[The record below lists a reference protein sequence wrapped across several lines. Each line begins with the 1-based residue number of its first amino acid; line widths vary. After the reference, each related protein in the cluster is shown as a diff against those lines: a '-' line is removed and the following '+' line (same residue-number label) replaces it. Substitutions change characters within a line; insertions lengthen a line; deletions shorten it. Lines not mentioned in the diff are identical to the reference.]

1 VRILILITF
10 FIFLFNGVYPQASTI
25 YQRGLSAEENLK
37 AISGLG
43 PYSPGGIGFDNRY
56 EGVKGSPRML
66 DTLLPSF
73 LRLNGQDYYIEL
85 KSDIDLVNNALIY
98 MNPASKKILT
108 VPIDFISELVI
119 NKDGKELLFR
129 TTYGKAFE
137 KEIKPQRFYQVL
149 NSGHYQFIKV
159 PVRIF
164 VQADYKGAYSSD
176 RRYDEYQ
183 SKDRYY
189 LIGSDSIFHQI
200 QLNKKSVSKLYP
212 DKKNIIEQ
220 SENEESFPGKEEMI
234 ISILSK
240 F

>member
-1 VRILILITF
+1 MRILILISF
-10 FIFLFNGVYPQASTI
+10 FILLFIGAYPQASTI

-37 AISGLG
+37 AIGALG
-43 PYSPGGIGFDNRY
+43 PYSQGGIGFDNRY

-73 LRLNGQDYYIEL
+73 LRLNGQDYYIDL

-98 MNPASKKILT
+98 MNPASKKLLT

-119 NKDGKELLFR
+119 KKDGKELMFR
-129 TTYGKAFE
+129 TTNGKAFE
-137 KEIKPQRFYQVL
+137 KEMKPQRFYQVL
-149 NSGHYQFIKV
+149 NSGRYQFIKV
-159 PVRIF
+159 PIKIF
-164 VQADYKGAYSSD
+164 VQADYKGAYSTD

-189 LIGSDSIFHQI
+189 LIGTDSIFHQI

-212 DKKNIIEQ
+212 DKKNLVDR

>member
-1 VRILILITF
+1 M
-10 FIFLFNGVYPQASTI
+10 FIGAYPQASI
-25 YQRGLSAEENLK
+25 VYQRGLSAEENLK
-37 AISGLG
+37 AIANLG
-43 PYSPGGIGFDNRY
+43 PYSVGGIGFDNRY

-73 LRLNGQDYYIEL
+73 LRLSGQNYYIQLET
-85 KSDIDLVNNALIY
+85 DIDLMNNTVIYLQPTSRKLLI
-98 MNPASKKILT
+98 I
-108 VPIDFISELVI
+108 PIDVISELII

-129 TTYGKAFE
+129 TTIGKVFE
-137 KEIKPQRFYQVL
+137 KEIKPPRFCHVL
-149 NSGHYQFIKV
+149 NDGQYQFIKI
-159 PVRIF
+159 PIKIF
-164 VQADYKGAYSSD
+164 VEADYKNAYSAD

-183 SKDRYY
+183 TKDKYY
-189 LIGSDSIFHQI
+189 LIGSDNIFHQI

-212 DKKNIIEQ
+212 DKKYLVDQ

>member
-1 VRILILITF
+1 MSIGAF
-10 FIFLFNGVYPQASTI
+10 PQASTI

-37 AISGLG
+37 AIANLG
-43 PYSPGGIGFDNRY
+43 PYSVGGIGFDNRY

-73 LRLNGQDYYIEL
+73 LRLKGQDYYIEL
-85 KSDIDLVNNALIY
+85 KSDIDLENNALIY
-98 MNPASKKILT
+98 MNPSSKKLLT
-108 VPIDFISELVI
+108 VPIDFISELLI
-119 NKDGKELLFR
+119 IKDGNELLFR
-129 TTYGKAFE
+129 TTYGKSFE

-149 NSGHYQFIKV
+149 NDGRYQFIKV
-159 PVRIF
+159 PFRIF
-164 VQADYKGAYSSD
+164 VQADYKGAYSTD

-183 SKDRYY
+183 SKDKYY
-189 LIGSDSIFHQI
+189 LLGSDSIFHLI
-200 QLNKKSVSKLYP
+200 QLNKKSISKLYP
-212 DKKNIIEQ
+212 DKKYLVDQ

>member
-1 VRILILITF
+1 MRIFLLISF
-10 FIFLFNGVYPQASTI
+10 FILLRNGAYPQASTV

-37 AISGLG
+37 AITALG
-43 PYSPGGIGFDNRY
+43 PYNPGGIGFDNRY

-73 LRLNGQDYYIEL
+73 LRLNGQDYYIDL
-85 KSDIDLVNNALIY
+85 KSDIDLVNNAMIY
-98 MNPASKKILT
+98 MNPASKKLLT

-119 NKDGKELLFR
+119 KKNGKELLFL

-149 NSGHYQFIKV
+149 YSGQYQFIKV
-159 PVRIF
+159 PVKIF
-164 VQADYKGAYSSD
+164 VQADYKGAYSTD

-189 LIGSDSIFHQI
+189 LIGSDGIFHQI

-212 DKKNIIEQ
+212 DKKDLVDK

>member
-1 VRILILITF
+1 MSIGAF
-10 FIFLFNGVYPQASTI
+10 PQASTI

-37 AISGLG
+37 AIAGLG

-85 KSDIDLVNNALIY
+85 KSDIDLENNALIY
-98 MNPASKKILT
+98 MNPSSKKLLT
-108 VPIDFISELVI
+108 VPIDFISELLI
-119 NKDGKELLFR
+119 IKDGNELLFR
-129 TTYGKAFE
+129 TTYGKFFE

-149 NSGHYQFIKV
+149 NDGRYQFIKV
-159 PVRIF
+159 PFRIF
-164 VQADYKGAYSSD
+164 VQADYKGAYSTD

-183 SKDRYY
+183 SKDKYY
-189 LIGSDSIFHQI
+189 LLGSDSIFHQI

-212 DKKNIIEQ
+212 DKKYLVDQ

>member
-1 VRILILITF
+1 MSIGAF
-10 FIFLFNGVYPQASTI
+10 PQASTI

-37 AISGLG
+37 AIAGLG

-85 KSDIDLVNNALIY
+85 KSDIDLENNALIY
-98 MNPASKKILT
+98 MNPSSKKLLT
-108 VPIDFISELVI
+108 VPIDFISELLI
-119 NKDGKELLFR
+119 IKDGNELLFR
-129 TTYGKAFE
+129 TTYGKSFE

-149 NSGHYQFIKV
+149 NDGRYQFIKV
-159 PVRIF
+159 PFRIF
-164 VQADYKGAYSSD
+164 VQADYKGAYSTD

-183 SKDRYY
+183 SKDKYY
-189 LIGSDSIFHQI
+189 LLGSDSIFHQI

-212 DKKNIIEQ
+212 DKKYLVDQ